1 MQQKNMHLKDH
12 QAANLI
18 SCPSCGNDEDF
29 FEVAENVI
37 ITTHYLQN
45 PDGSFT
51 PEEDSSQILGPVRL
65 ICGECEEDL
74 TAFHQRFTEMLF

>member
-1 MQQKNMHLKDH
+1 MPTQEHR
-12 QAANLI
+12 AVNLI

-29 FEVAENVI
+29 IEVAENVV
-37 ITTHYLQN
+37 ITTHYIQN
-45 PDGSFT
+45 HDGSFT

-74 TAFHQRFTEMLF
+74 TSFHQRFTEMLF